1 MTTYKRKLRKEEK
14 ASMKALLNGIKDAK
28 VDTLRKKKNLT
39 KTKAYV
45 HTILKYEVF
54 NTTGEQL

>member
-1 MTTYKRKLRKEEK
+1 MTHSQRRKRKEEK

-39 KTKAYV
+39 KNKAYV
-45 HTILKYEVF
+45 HTILTYEVF
-54 NTTGEQL
+54 NTRGEEL

>member
-1 MTTYKRKLRKEEK
+1 MTPYQRKLYKEEK

-39 KTKAYV
+39 KNKAYV
-45 HTILKYEVF
+45 HSILKYEVF
-54 NTTGEQL
+54 NTTGERL